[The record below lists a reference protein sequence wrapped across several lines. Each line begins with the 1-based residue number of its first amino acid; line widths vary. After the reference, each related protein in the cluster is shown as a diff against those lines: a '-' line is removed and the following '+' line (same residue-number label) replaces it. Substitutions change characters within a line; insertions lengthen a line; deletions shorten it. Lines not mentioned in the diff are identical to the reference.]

1 MRLPEV
7 GDRPLNINLVP
18 MIDVIFSIL
27 AFFILSTL
35 FLIPS
40 EGLDLQLPEATS
52 SNSQAKDAL
61 QVSIDQSGQLTFQQ
75 QPVLLNDLVTSIQAQ
90 AGQTDIFVII
100 RADEQVNHGR
110 VVEVMDHL
118 RQIPRLKLAI
128 ATKSPE

>member
-75 QPVLLNDLVTSIQAQ
+75 QPVLLNDLVTSIQTQ

>member
-1 MRLPEV
+1 MQLFI
-7 GDRPLNINLVP
+7 LWFSHINLRCWS
-18 MIDVIFSIL
+18 DS
-27 AFFILSTL
+27 
-35 FLIPS
+35 
-40 EGLDLQLPEATS
+40 
-52 SNSQAKDAL
+52 
-61 QVSIDQSGQLTFQQ
+61 FQQ